1 MFIIIKCYLNEA
13 LLICPC
19 HSCAKLKDFLIDS
32 INSTLIFDLSSNLV
46 PDHCLRHT
54 LSKFPMLS
62 IEYKH
67 DPCTGRE
74 QTLIISKR
82 AYEQEQKQLCFH
94 LRRLLPQLHRI

>member
-1 MFIIIKCYLNEA
+1 M
-13 LLICPC
+13 
-19 HSCAKLKDFLIDS
+19 
-32 INSTLIFDLSSNLV
+32 FDLSTSIV

-74 QTLIISKR
+74 QTLIISKCG
-82 AYEQEQKQLCFH
+82 YEQEQKQLCFH
-94 LRRLLPQLHRI
+94 LRRLLMQLHKI